1 MRSKAEVSDL
11 QIQNSRYLR
20 IIIIR
25 TNDSGVL
32 KILFSA

>member
-1 MRSKAEVSDL
+1 MIL
-11 QIQNSRYLR
+11 QIQNSRHLR
-20 IIIIR
+20 IIITR

>member
-1 MRSKAEVSDL
+1 MIL

-25 TNDSGVL
+25 TNDSEVL